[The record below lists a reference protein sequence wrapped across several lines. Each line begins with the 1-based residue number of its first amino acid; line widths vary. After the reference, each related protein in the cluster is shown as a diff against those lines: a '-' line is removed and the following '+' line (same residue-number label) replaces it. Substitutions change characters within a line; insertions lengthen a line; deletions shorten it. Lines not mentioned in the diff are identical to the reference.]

1 MREGLPVGVMT
12 AIPLFCFLLI
22 WGKNTNCQCC
32 AKGKAGEMEIS
43 KCQIRG
49 LYMALFVLGCEAGEK
64 EGRFWKLVKLKKDSF
79 ARIFVFSCRK
89 IGGYSF
95 YMMATGAKTN
105 IVLN

>member
-1 MREGLPVGVMT
+1 
-12 AIPLFCFLLI
+12 
-22 WGKNTNCQCC
+22 
-32 AKGKAGEMEIS
+32 MEIS

>member
-1 MREGLPVGVMT
+1 
-12 AIPLFCFLLI
+12 
-22 WGKNTNCQCC
+22 
-32 AKGKAGEMEIS
+32 
-43 KCQIRG
+43 
-49 LYMALFVLGCEAGEK
+49 MALFVLGCEASEK

-95 YMMATGAKTN
+95 YMMETGAKTN

>member
-1 MREGLPVGVMT
+1 MLCEGKSWRNGNFKMSNQRLVYGV
-12 AIPLFCFLLI
+12 IF
-22 WGKNTNCQCC
+22 
-32 AKGKAGEMEIS
+32 
-43 KCQIRG
+43 
-49 LYMALFVLGCEAGEK
+49 GCEAGEK

-95 YMMATGAKTN
+95 YMMTTGAKTN